1 MGYALPPYR
10 HKSQWLR
17 DCAHVNASDQDGI
30 SAVVCKWPDLVR
42 DYSEAVLTP
51 NFPEY
56 QRLCMSV
63 GVAVDTPIDEL
74 AKR

>member
-1 MGYALPPYR
+1 MRSLLTGTKSGCYAIAQLT
-10 HKSQWLR
+10 
-17 DCAHVNASDQDGI
+17 CNVSDQDGI
-30 SAVVCKWPDLVR
+30 SAVVCKWPDLVC